1 MEKVDPDFDDLD
13 NEIDELCDTLEMS
26 VMIEKRRLCDINETK
41 DRVLNLISED
51 TNDSLR
57 EAANESRDV
66 AVRIGGNWL

>member
-41 DRVLNLISED
+41 DRVFNLISED

-66 AVRIGGNWL
+66 AVRIGGNCL